1 MSVTDKT
8 MKTAL
13 TIAGSD
19 SGGGAGIQADLKTF
33 AALKVYGTS
42 VITSVTAQNTVG
54 VYGIQDMPPAFVG
67 QQIDAVFT
75 DISVDACKTGMLSNA
90 DIIKTVADKL
100 TEYDMEKYVLD
111 PVMVAKSGDALL
123 QKDAVSSLIE
133 RLVPLSY
140 VVTPNID
147 EASLISDTTINS
159 VEDMKE
165 AAREIWEM
173 GAESVVVKGGHLK
186 GDAVDVFY
194 DGEFHLLTSKR
205 IETKNTHGT
214 GCTYSSAIAAGLAK
228 GEDAETAVK
237 KAKTFITE
245 AIKHSFSIGKGHG
258 PTHHFAVLYREAEKY
273 TILQQLKEA
282 YKILETL
289 NVSSLIP
296 EVQSNL
302 AMALPQA
309 DSMAEVAAFPG
320 RLIRFKDNIKTV
332 GCPEF
337 SASSHMARV
346 VLAAMN
352 HDQRIR
358 SAMNIR
364 YGKDVIEAAE
374 KGELVIGTF
383 SRTEEPEDIKKKEGS
398 TLDWGTNYAI
408 EQLGKV
414 PDIIYDKGGISRE
427 AMVRVLG
434 ENPRD
439 VIQKVEKIINRLK

>member
-1 MSVTDKT
+1 
-8 MKTAL
+8 MKERTAL

-42 VITSVTAQNTVG
+42 VITSVTAQNTTG
-54 VYGIQDMPPAFVG
+54 VYGIHDLPPAFVG

-75 DISVDACKTGMLSNA
+75 DIDVDACKTGMLSNA
-90 DIIKTVADKL
+90 TIIKTVADKI
-100 TEYDMEKYVLD
+100 TEYDVEKYVLD

-123 QKDAVSSLIE
+123 QEDAVSSLIE
-133 RLVPLSY
+133 QLVPISC

-147 EASLISDTTINS
+147 EAALIAGVAINN
-159 VEDMKE
+159 VDDMKE
-165 AAREIWEM
+165 AAQEIWEM

-194 DGEFHLLTSKR
+194 NGEFHLLTSKR
-205 IETKNTHGT
+205 IKTRNTHGT

-228 GEDAETAVK
+228 GENAETAVK

-245 AIKHSFSIGKGHG
+245 AIKYSFSIGKGYG
-258 PTHHFAVLYREAEKY
+258 PTHHFAVLYKEAEKY
-273 TILQQLKEA
+273 TVLQQLKEA

-289 NVSSLIP
+289 DVSSLIP

-302 AMALPQA
+302 AMALQCA
-309 DSMAEVAAFPG
+309 DSTTEVVAFPG
-320 RLIRFKDNIKTV
+320 RIVRFKGSIKTV

-337 SASSHMARV
+337 GASSHMARV
-346 VLAAMN
+346 VLAAMK
-352 HDQRIR
+352 HDQHIR

-364 YGKDVIEAAE
+364 YGNDVVKAAQ

-383 SRTEEPEDIKKKEGS
+383 SREKEPESIKEREGS

-408 EQLGKV
+408 EQLGNV
-414 PDIIYDKGGISRE
+414 PDIIYDKGGTSRE

-439 VIQKVEKIINRLK
+439 VVQKVEKIINGLT